1 MAACHPLAITER
13 ASVGMLRAASRSRG
27 LGMRAAS
34 RSLALSSVFA
44 RGMAISVG
52 DAFPKGV
59 NVQAPPSRCCLAHAR
74 TALLS
79 RPAPSCLPPHRR
91 HRETVN
97 STQTL
102 LVRSALQE

>member
-1 MAACHPLAITER
+1 
-13 ASVGMLRAASRSRG
+13 MLRAASRSRG

-59 NVQAPPSRCCLAHAR
+59 NVQAPPSRRRPAARAH
-74 TALLS
+74 TALRVQTS
-79 RPAPSCLPPHRR
+79 ACLP
-91 HRETVN
+91 
-97 STQTL
+97 
-102 LVRSALQE
+102 AA

>member
-1 MAACHPLAITER
+1 MWLPVTPWQSRSER
-13 ASVGMLRAASRSRG
+13 RVGSVGMLRAASRSRG

-59 NVQAPPSRCCLAHAR
+59 NVQALPSRRRPAACDH
-74 TALLS
+74 TALQVQTS
-79 RPAPSCLPPHRR
+79 ACLP
-91 HRETVN
+91 
-97 STQTL
+97 
-102 LVRSALQE
+102 AA